1 MDDHQ
6 FCDYYELL
14 QVSPNAD
21 SDTIRRVFKHLAK
34 KCHPD
39 LNNGGDAE
47 RFRQLLKAHVIL
59 TDPEMRAAYDVHYQE
74 YWDRKWNLLRQAGDG
89 RSGLD
94 SAELRERLLTLFYV
108 QRRTDMRQPG
118 LGDMELAR
126 LLRTPAE
133 FVEFELWYLKEKG
146 WIYRLE
152 SGHLAISVA
161 GVDEIERG
169 RMRFND
175 DRLLEAHNPEP
186 EQPLAERATAPGI
199 NPDGLGNSISGAF

>member
-21 SDTIRRVFKHLAK
+21 PDTIRRIFKHLAK

-47 RFRQLLKAHVIL
+47 LFRQLLKAHEVL
-59 TDPEMRAAYDVHYQE
+59 TDPEARATYDVRYQE
-74 YWDRKWNLLRQAGDG
+74 YWDRKWNLVRQAADG
-89 RSGLD
+89 RSSLD
-94 SAELRERLLTLFYV
+94 NVELRERLLTLFYV
-108 QRRTDMRQPG
+108 QRRTDMRHPG

-126 LLRTPAE
+126 LLRTPIE

-146 WIYRLE
+146 WIHRLE

-169 RMRFND
+169 RMRFNE
-175 DRLLEAHNPEP
+175 DRLLEAHNPTP
-186 EQPLAERATAPGI
+186 EESLSESQQNVGI
-199 NPDGLGNSISGAF
+199 S

>member
-1 MDDHQ
+1 MDDHI

-21 SDTIRRVFKHLAK
+21 PDTIRRVFKHLAK

-47 RFRQLLKAHVIL
+47 LFRQLLRAHNIL
-59 TDPEMRAAYDVHYQE
+59 TDPEQRAAYDVRYQE
-74 YWDRKWNLLRQAGDG
+74 YWDQKWQLVRQASDG
-89 RSGLD
+89 KSALD
-94 SAELRERLLTLFYV
+94 NAELRERLLTLFYV
-108 QRRTDMRQPG
+108 QRRTDMRHPG
-118 LGDMELAR
+118 LGDMELSR
-126 LLRTPAE
+126 LLRTPIE

-146 WIYRLE
+146 WISRLE

-169 RMRFND
+169 RMRFSE
-175 DRLLEAHNPEP
+175 DRLLEAHNPST
-186 EQPLAERATAPGI
+186 EQSPLESESMAGV
-199 NPDGLGNSISGAF
+199 S

>member
-21 SDTIRRVFKHLAK
+21 PDTIRRIFKHLAK

-47 RFRQLLKAHVIL
+47 LFRQLLKAHEVL
-59 TDPEMRAAYDVHYQE
+59 TDPEARAAYDVRYQE
-74 YWDRKWNLLRQAGDG
+74 YWDRKWNLVRQAADG
-89 RSGLD
+89 RSSLD
-94 SAELRERLLTLFYV
+94 NVELRERLLTLFYV
-108 QRRTDMRQPG
+108 QRRTDMRPPG

-126 LLRTPAE
+126 LLRTPIE

-169 RMRFND
+169 RMRFNE
-175 DRLLEAHNPEP
+175 DRLLEAHNPTP
-186 EQPLAERATAPGI
+186 EESLSESQQNVGI
-199 NPDGLGNSISGAF
+199 S

>member
-1 MDDHQ
+1 MDDHI

-21 SDTIRRVFKHLAK
+21 PDTIRRVFKHLAK

-47 RFRQLLKAHVIL
+47 LFRQLLKAHNIL
-59 TDPEMRAAYDVHYQE
+59 TDPEQRAAYDVRYQE
-74 YWDRKWNLLRQAGDG
+74 YWDQKWQLVRQASDG
-89 RSGLD
+89 KSALD
-94 SAELRERLLTLFYV
+94 NAELRERLLTLFYV
-108 QRRTDMRQPG
+108 QRRTDMRHPG
-118 LGDMELAR
+118 LGDMELSR
-126 LLRTPAE
+126 LLRTPIE

-146 WIYRLE
+146 WISRLE

-169 RMRFND
+169 RMRFSE
-175 DRLLEAHNPEP
+175 DRLLEAHNPST
-186 EQPLAERATAPGI
+186 EQSPLESESMAGV
-199 NPDGLGNSISGAF
+199 S

>member
-21 SDTIRRVFKHLAK
+21 PDTIRRIFKHLAK

-47 RFRQLLKAHVIL
+47 LFRQLLKAHEVL
-59 TDPEMRAAYDVHYQE
+59 TDPEARAAYDVRYQE
-74 YWDRKWNLLRQAGDG
+74 YWDRKWNLVRQAADG
-89 RSGLD
+89 RSSLD
-94 SAELRERLLTLFYV
+94 NVELRERLLTLFYV
-108 QRRTDMRQPG
+108 QRRTDMRHPG

-126 LLRTPAE
+126 LLRTPIE

-169 RMRFND
+169 RMRFNE
-175 DRLLEAHNPEP
+175 DRLLEAHNPTP
-186 EQPLAERATAPGI
+186 EESLSESQQNVGI
-199 NPDGLGNSISGAF
+199 S